1 MAYDKKSTRD
11 PDIPP
16 DIFDNRDPQVI
27 IAFLIES
34 MSPYWAIKMKLFRWA
49 RYHSIHVES
58 SWVDKLRDAT
68 AARDKAKKP

>member
-16 DIFDNRDPQVI
+16 GTFDSTDPQVI
-27 IAFLIES
+27 INFLIES
-34 MSPYWAIKMKLFRWA
+34 MAPYWAVKMKLFRWA

-58 SWVDKLRDAT
+58 SWVDQLRDAI
-68 AARDKAKKP
+68 AAREKKPGP